1 MECGAVTPKPPNQEP
16 YFLAPRARSPTENLV
31 YIIDRIEDG
40 FATLE
45 GPDGASLAL
54 PERWLPAGAREGDV
68 LQIATRRA
76 GRESTL
82 TLSLD
87 EDARQKRAEELRGL
101 RDTLPRGPG
110 GDISL

>member
-1 MECGAVTPKPPNQEP
+1 M
-16 YFLAPRARSPTENLV
+16 

-45 GPDGASLAL
+45 GPDGAFLAL
-54 PERWLPAGAREGDV
+54 PEPWLPEGAREGDV
-68 LQIATRRA
+68 LEIATRRA
-76 GRESTL
+76 AGESTL

-87 EDARQKRAEELRGL
+87 EEARGKRAEELRRL